1 MISKS
6 ILSSLRDS
14 SLSSQSFYPNI
25 NKLALLFLLAWFNSS
40 FCFSQQEG
48 FQVVQGAR
56 IGVKL
61 ENLEIWNRDGYLI
74 ELENEINLETYKKAI
89 VSFDRLNEFRR
100 AEENHRISIN
110 GGVGYIIVLSW
121 KELGV
126 SDGKDGQFARRNLNF
141 VMNDN
146 AQLKEQ
152 FLD

>member
-1 MISKS
+1 MISKP

-40 FCFSQQEG
+40 SCFSQQEG

-56 IGVKL
+56 IGVKS
-61 ENLEIWNRDGYLI
+61 ENLEYWNRAGYLV
-74 ELENEINLETYKKAI
+74 ELESEIKMETYKKAI

-100 AEENHRISIN
+100 SEENHQIGIN
-110 GGVGYIIVLSW
+110 EGAGYIIILSW

-126 SDGKDGQFARRNLNF
+126 SDGKDGQFAQRKLKF